1 MDQGAGAGENKH
13 RQERIVRIEVTWGS
27 IFRVLLGIL
36 LTAVLIALW
45 PMIELLVLA
54 ILVAVALY
62 PIIRGIESR
71 GLPRKLGLLAASA
84 LLLATSIGFFAFLGP
99 MLLKQMASAI
109 DNVPQLKEELLS
121 HLPAHGR
128 INQMANE
135 TIDAVTGAQPLV
147 AKALDLGK
155 SAIIGMFDFG
165 LIVILAIYLM
175 ADGPRL
181 LRWVIV
187 FFPAR
192 HRPKISEAVG
202 EMSDLIVAYIIGQF
216 ITSGLAGVY
225 VFVML
230 SFLHVPD
237 ALLLGVVAAVFDI
250 LPIIGFFLAV
260 LPAMAMG
267 LTISPTT
274 AIMVFLFYGGYHMLE
289 NYFIVP
295 RVYGKK
301 LELSTLAVLLA
312 IMAAGLLAGVTGA
325 IAILPFVAAYP
336 AIERLFLAEKFAPDT
351 VRKHE
356 QMQGK

>member
-128 INQMANE
+128 INQMAN
-135 TIDAVTGAQPLV
+135 
-147 AKALDLGK
+147 
-155 SAIIGMFDFG
+155 
-165 LIVILAIYLM
+165 
-175 ADGPRL
+175 
-181 LRWVIV
+181 
-187 FFPAR
+187 
-192 HRPKISEAVG
+192 
-202 EMSDLIVAYIIGQF
+202 
-216 ITSGLAGVY
+216 
-225 VFVML
+225 
-230 SFLHVPD
+230 
-237 ALLLGVVAAVFDI
+237 
-250 LPIIGFFLAV
+250 
-260 LPAMAMG
+260 
-267 LTISPTT
+267 
-274 AIMVFLFYGGYHMLE
+274 
-289 NYFIVP
+289 
-295 RVYGKK
+295 
-301 LELSTLAVLLA
+301 
-312 IMAAGLLAGVTGA
+312 
-325 IAILPFVAAYP
+325 
-336 AIERLFLAEKFAPDT
+336 
-351 VRKHE
+351 
-356 QMQGK
+356 

>member
-1 MDQGAGAGENKH
+1 MDQGAPQGENNRRAEH
-13 RQERIVRIEVTWGS
+13 TVRIEVTWGS
-27 IFRVLLGIL
+27 IFRVLLGL
-36 LTAVLIALW
+36 LLSAILIALW

-54 ILVAVALY
+54 ILIAVALY
-62 PIIRGIESR
+62 PFIRAAEARGFSR
-71 GLPRKLGLLAASA
+71 GFGLLIASA
-84 LLLATSIGFFAFLGP
+84 LLLAFSVGFFVFLGP
-99 MLLKQMASAI
+99 MLLKQTASAI

-128 INQMANE
+128 INEMANE
-135 TIDAVTGAQPLV
+135 TIDAVTGARPLV
-147 AKALDLGK
+147 SKALDLGK
-155 SAIIGMFDFG
+155 TAIIGVFDFG
-165 LIVILAIYLM
+165 LIVVLAIYLM

-192 HRPKISEAVG
+192 HRPKISEAVR
-202 EMSDLIVAYIIGQF
+202 EMSGLIVAYIIGQF

-225 VFVML
+225 VFIML

-237 ALLLGVVAAVFDI
+237 ALLLGVVAAVFDV

-267 LTISPTT
+267 LTVSSSA
-274 AIMVFLFYGGYHMLE
+274 AIMVFLFYGAYHLLE

-295 RVYGKK
+295 KVYGKK

-312 IMAAGLLAGVTGA
+312 IMGAGLLAGLPGP